1 MFYNILKNPFVVHF
15 NERLAVCNSPVTPNP
30 LPVKNEKNIRENVF
44 RMLYRYK
51 FVLLRLEIC

>member
-1 MFYNILKNPFVVHF
+1 MFYNISNNSFAVHF
-15 NERLAVCNSPVTPNP
+15 NEKLVVCNSPATPDS